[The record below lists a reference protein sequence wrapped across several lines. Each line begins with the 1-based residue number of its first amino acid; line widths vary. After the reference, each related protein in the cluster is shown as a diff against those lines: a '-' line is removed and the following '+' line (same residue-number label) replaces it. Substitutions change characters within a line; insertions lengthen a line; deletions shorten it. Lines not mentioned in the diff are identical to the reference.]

1 MSYVLIEK
9 FLKLVW
15 YGTFLYLIDFLNTK
29 LFSDILNATNN
40 PVGDI
45 GTSYSPVLRMQKR
58 NQTVFPDLS
67 PVNQSVPSLDRVTD
81 WPGPVH
87 T

>member
-1 MSYVLIEK
+1 MLICLVYVYRIVLYGR
-9 FLKLVW
+9 FLC
-15 YGTFLYLIDFLNTK
+15 LIDFLNTE
-29 LFSDILNATNN
+29 LFSDVLNATNN

-45 GTSYSPVLRMQKR
+45 GGSYSPVLRMQKR

-67 PVNQSVPSLDRVTD
+67 PVSQSVPSLDRVTD

-87 T
+87 S